1 MDTADDAAGAGTGA
15 AGGAAPEYAHW
26 TEIPTRWA
34 DNDAYGHMN
43 NTVHYEFMDTAINT
57 WLIEQGGLDYRGGEV
72 IGLCVESQC
81 SYTAEIGFPEVLAV
95 GLAVARLGTSSVHY
109 RVGLYRSDRRSVVA
123 EGRFVH
129 VFVDRGTR
137 RPVPVEG
144 RLRAALK
151 ELERPEKPERT
162 ERPAKPEEPG

>member
-1 MDTADDAAGAGTGA
+1 MDAAENDGNGPSADGADE
-15 AGGAAPEYAHW
+15 PDYAHW

-43 NTVHYEFMDTAINT
+43 NTVHYAFMDTAVNA
-57 WLIEQGGLDYRGGEV
+57 WLVEQGGLDYRVGDV

-81 SYTAEIGFPEVLAV
+81 SYTAEIAFPEVLAV
-95 GLAVARLGTSSVHY
+95 GLSVARLGTSSVHY
-109 RVGLYRSDRRSVVA
+109 RVGLYRRDRRTKVA

-129 VFVDRGTR
+129 VFVDRDTR

-144 RLRAALK
+144 RLRTAV
-151 ELERPEKPERT
+151 EKLQRSST
-162 ERPAKPEEPG
+162 

>member
-1 MDTADDAAGAGTGA
+1 MRGWPVKAAKNAADGSGS
-15 AGGAAPEYAHW
+15 GGAEGPDYAHW

-43 NTVHYEFMDTAINT
+43 NTVHYAFMDTAINA
-57 WLIEQGGLDYRGGEV
+57 WLVEQGGLDYRGGDV

-95 GLAVARLGTSSVHY
+95 GLSVARLGTSSVHY
-109 RVGLYRSDRRSVVA
+109 RVGLYRRDRRTKVA

-137 RPVPVEG
+137 RPVPLAG
-144 RLRAALK
+144 RLRTAL
-151 ELERPEKPERT
+151 EKLQT
-162 ERPAKPEEPG
+162 SGT